1 MSHTCLMDGK
11 TYRVRIGSRGRLVI
25 PAQARRQLGLEEGT
39 SVVLRTDEGRLIV
52 EPRDL
57 ALARLRSVVHDA
69 VPAAQ
74 SLVDELLESR
84 RRDGAVHP
92 LT

>member
-1 MSHTCLMDGK
+1 MDGE

-25 PAQARRQLGLEEGT
+25 PARARRQLGLDEGT
-39 SVVLRTDEGRLIV
+39 PVVLRTDEGRLII
-52 EPRDL
+52 ETRGR
-57 ALARLRSVVHDA
+57 ALARFRAVVQDA
-69 VPAAQ
+69 VPPAL